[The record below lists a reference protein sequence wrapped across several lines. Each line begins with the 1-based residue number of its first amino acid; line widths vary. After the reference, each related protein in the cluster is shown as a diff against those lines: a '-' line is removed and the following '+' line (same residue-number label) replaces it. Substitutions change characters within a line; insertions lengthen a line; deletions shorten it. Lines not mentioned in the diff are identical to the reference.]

1 MSKDHCEECLC
12 DCMVLFQGATACQL
26 LSSLLAGASI
36 IRRSLTISCVRDA
49 AVLILAP
56 AEMR

>member
-1 MSKDHCEECLC
+1 MSVY
-12 DCMVLFQGATACQL
+12 VLICFFQVAIACQQ

-36 IRRSLTISCVRDA
+36 IRRSPAISCVRDA
-49 AVLILAP
+49 AVLLLTP